1 MKTLSLAVVRQ
12 RYAADGGAERF
23 VARLLNA
30 LQGRN
35 LRVTLVT
42 REWASA
48 AGFDIVAL
56 NPFYIGRVWRD
67 WSFAR
72 AVCKRLTS
80 QHYDI
85 VQSHERISCCDVYRA
100 GDGVH
105 REWLAQR
112 ARALGKLG
120 RLGQRISFYHWY
132 TCRAERRL
140 FLSPRLRAVICN
152 SNMVKN
158 EIVRHFGVSDEKL
171 RVIYSGIDTGIYHPD
186 LRRHRSDVR
195 ARYGIPETA
204 TLFLFI
210 GSGFARKGLAALLE
224 AFATL
229 AAEAH
234 LLVVGRDKHSGRY
247 EAQAARLGLSGRVQF
262 LGSQPDVKPFYGAA
276 DGLVLPTLYDPFPN
290 VVLEA
295 MASGLPVVTS
305 TKCGAAE
312 LVDSGVNGFV
322 CDALD
327 RPALARA
334 LEALRSSERCDAMS
348 RAARTKVEGRD
359 LSTMSGELI
368 DLYRE
373 LASADEIR
381 LRE

>member
-12 RYAADGGAERF
+12 RYAVDGGAERF
-23 VARLLNA
+23 VARLLDA

-42 REWASA
+42 REWSSVS
-48 AGFDIVAL
+48 GFDVVAL
-56 NPFYIGRVWRD
+56 DPFYIGRLWRD

-72 AVCKRLTS
+72 AVCKRLAL

-112 ARALGKLG
+112 ARALGKLE
-120 RLGQRISFYHWY
+120 RLGQRISPYHWY

-140 FLSPRLRAVICN
+140 FQSPRLRAVICN
-152 SNMVKN
+152 SNMVKD
-158 EIVRHFGVSDEKL
+158 EIVRHFGVSEERL
-171 RVIYSGIDTGIYHPD
+171 RVVYSGIDTGTYHPD
-186 LRRHRSDVR
+186 LRRHRTDVR

-247 EAQAARLGLSGRVQF
+247 EAHAARLGLRGRVQF

-312 LVDSGVNGFV
+312 FIDRGVNGFV

-327 RPALARA
+327 TPALAKA
-334 LEALRSSERCDAMS
+334 LEVLRRPERCEAMS
-348 RAARTKVEGRD
+348 RAARIKVEGYD
-359 LSTMSGELI
+359 LSTMSGKLI
-368 DLYRE
+368 ELYRE
-373 LASADEIR
+373 LIGAGEITS
-381 LRE
+381 RE